1 MAEGNTKITDRFWTR
16 YRELV
21 RSEMIPYQWKVLNDE
36 IDVRI
41 ERERDDA
48 HIPNKKSHALEN
60 FRIAAGKHSGHHY
73 GWVFQDSDVYK
84 WLEAAAYSLSEKMDE
99 NLKKLADS
107 VVDLIGD
114 AQEEDGYL
122 STYFTIE
129 EPDRKFRRLRK
140 SHELYCAA
148 HLIEAG
154 VAYIWATGNR
164 KVVGIAE
171 KLADCIWR

>member
-73 GWVFQDSDVYK
+73 GWVFYQRKISLPKAVRENERVVLRCDAATHEAIVYLNGK
-84 WLEAAAYSLSEKMDE
+84 EIKSVMEFIDELRQYRPLQWGTWYPSLSVP
-99 NLKKLADS
+99 L
-107 VVDLIGD
+107 
-114 AQEEDGYL
+114 
-122 STYFTIE
+122 
-129 EPDRKFRRLRK
+129 
-140 SHELYCAA
+140 
-148 HLIEAG
+148 
-154 VAYIWATGNR
+154 
-164 KVVGIAE
+164 
-171 KLADCIWR
+171 